1 MAAKDSTRGTLSAN
15 ELSAFCAQLA
25 LITKAGI
32 PAQEGIS
39 IMMEDAGDVRTREL
53 MQSVLNK
60 LEEGAPLH
68 KALAQTGRFPKYM
81 LDRWESASGPAGW
94 MKCWIPCPLI
104 MNAAR

>member
-68 KALAQTGRFPKYM
+68 KALAANRPLSEIHAGYGGNR
-81 LDRWESASGPAGW
+81 RAVRPAG
-94 MKCWIPCPLI
+94 
-104 MNAAR
+104 

>member
-39 IMMEDAGDVRTREL
+39 IMMEDARRR
-53 MQSVLNK
+53 S
-60 LEEGAPLH
+60 AP
-68 KALAQTGRFPKYM
+68 G
-81 LDRWESASGPAGW
+81 S
-94 MKCWIPCPLI
+94 
-104 MNAAR
+104 